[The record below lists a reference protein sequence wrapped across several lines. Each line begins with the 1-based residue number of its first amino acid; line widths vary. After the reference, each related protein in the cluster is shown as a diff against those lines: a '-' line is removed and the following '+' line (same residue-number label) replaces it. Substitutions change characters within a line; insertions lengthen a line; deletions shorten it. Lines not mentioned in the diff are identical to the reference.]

1 MAAPATKPAKIS
13 PELQRVLDWHREEAA
28 RLREEL
34 GDPMEAMSAFVR
46 KHFDPESLEES
57 LREGGSF
64 WADDEDHDEW

>member
-1 MAAPATKPAKIS
+1 MAAPVARKSSIS
-13 PELQRVLDWHREEAA
+13 PDLQRVLDWHRAEAA

-46 KHFDPESLEES
+46 EHFDRESLEES

-64 WADDEDHDEW
+64 WVDDDDCDDW